1 MINETP
7 RTLAGKVERL
17 QLKHPA
23 KLFLALALLIPVLL
37 FTALS
42 TRADVV
48 PPKPIVA
55 RAEVAKQTVFK
66 SYFPI
71 TNMSLPAMSQKKG
84 LAWTYMIC
92 DDLASTRV
100 AWAYHWY
107 PKPRQCNQNV
117 EIVPMIRDANQWA
130 NFESI
135 GLGGNSQWILGFNE
149 PDLCPDQAC
158 LTPAQ
163 AVPLWREIEARFPNK
178 KLVAPVPSQL
188 HLDWL
193 VQFRNIYIAT
203 YGAPPRFNALAAHW
217 YGFKYADAKT
227 LLNWFKARANEFGV
241 AEIWL
246 TEFAFPVANNSTCG
260 GVTQSDAINEAQR
273 LIADLD
279 TDAMITHY
287 AWYAPRLD
295 TNDPLQTGGSP
306 QCNAPLLDLTGKTL
320 TNWGI
325 MYRAR

>member
-7 RTLAGKVERL
+7 RTLAGKVEQP
-17 QLKHPA
+17 QLKHHV

-37 FTALS
+37 FTGLS

-66 SYFPI
+66 SFLPM
-71 TNMSLPAMSQKKG
+71 TNTSLPPVSPKKG
-84 LAWTYMIC
+84 LAWTYQYCEDAITVRSGWVYDWGMNPKIC
-92 DDLASTRV
+92 NSAIES
-100 AWAYHWY
+100 
-107 PKPRQCNQNV
+107 
-117 EIVPMIRDANQWA
+117 IPMIRDASQWA
-130 NFESI
+130 QTKQV
-135 GLGGNSQWILGFNE
+135 GGNSQWILGFNE

-193 VQFRNIYIAT
+193 IQFRNLYIAT

-217 YGFKYADAKT
+217 YGFRYAEAKT
-227 LLNWFKARANEFGV
+227 VLNWYKARANEFGV
-241 AEIWL
+241 AEVWL
-246 TEFAFPVANNSTCG
+246 TEFSIPVLDNNTCG
-260 GVTQSDAINEAQR
+260 GITQVDALNEAQK
-273 LIADLD
+273 LITDLD
-279 TDAMITHY
+279 ADAMITRY
-287 AWYAPRLD
+287 AWYAPRID
-295 TNDPLQTGGSP
+295 TNDPLQTLGTS

>member
-7 RTLAGKVERL
+7 RTLAGKVEQP
-17 QLKHPA
+17 QLKHHV

-37 FTALS
+37 FTGLS

-66 SYFPI
+66 SFLPI
-71 TNMSLPAMSQKKG
+71 ANVPAISKKKG

-92 DDLASTRV
+92 EDLATTRV

-107 PKPRQCNQNV
+107 PKPRQCDQNV
-117 EIVPMIRDANQWA
+117 EIVPMIRDANQLA
-130 NFESI
+130 NFDQI
-135 GLGGNSQWILGFNE
+135 GLGGNSPWILGFNE

-193 VQFRNIYIAT
+193 IQFRNLYIAT

-217 YGFKYADAKT
+217 YGFRYAEAKT
-227 LLNWFKARANEFGV
+227 VLNWYKARANEFGV
-241 AEIWL
+241 AEVWL
-246 TEFAFPVANNSTCG
+246 TEFSIPVLDNNTCG
-260 GVTQSDAINEAQR
+260 GITQVDGLNEAQK
-273 LIADLD
+273 LITDLD
-279 TDAMITHY
+279 ADAMITRY
-287 AWYAPRLD
+287 AWYAPRID
-295 TNDPLQTGGSP
+295 TNDPLQTLGTS
-306 QCNAPLLDLTGKTL
+306 QCNAPLLDLSGKTL